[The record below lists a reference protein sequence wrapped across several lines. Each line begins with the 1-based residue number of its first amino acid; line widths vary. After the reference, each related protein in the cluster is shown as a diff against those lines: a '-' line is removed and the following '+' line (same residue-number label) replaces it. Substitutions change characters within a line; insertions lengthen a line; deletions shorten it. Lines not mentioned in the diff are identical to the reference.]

1 MESIKEKE
9 KKVFEIMKKEFGYT
23 NSIEAP
29 RFVKVIVSSGV
40 GSVKDKDKIKLIGDR
55 LSKIT
60 GQKPS
65 VCPAKKSVASFK
77 VRQGDVVGYQ
87 VTLRGDRMFSFLYKL
102 ISIAMPR
109 SKDFRGIPRECLD
122 EMGNITIG
130 IKEHTVFPETLD
142 EELKD
147 IFGLSITMVTTAK
160 SKEEAI
166 KFFEYVGFPF
176 KRSTKNKV
184 IYS

>member
-1 MESIKEKE
+1 MTNGIKEKE
-9 KKVFEIMKKEFGYT
+9 KKAFELMKKEFGYK
-23 NSIEAP
+23 NSIETP

-40 GSVKDKDKIKLIGDR
+40 GSIKDKDKIKLIENR

-65 VCPAKKSVASFK
+65 ACSAKKSVASFK

-87 VTLRGDRMFSFLYKL
+87 VTLRGDRMFSFLYRL
-102 ISIAMPR
+102 VNIAMPR
-109 SKDFRGIPRECLD
+109 SKDFRGISRECLD

-130 IKEHTVFPETLD
+130 IKEHTIFPETLD

-147 IFGLSITMVTTAK
+147 IFGLSITIVTTAK

-166 KFFEYVGFPF
+166 KFFECTGFPF
-176 KRSTKNKV
+176 KKV
-184 IYS
+184 SKK